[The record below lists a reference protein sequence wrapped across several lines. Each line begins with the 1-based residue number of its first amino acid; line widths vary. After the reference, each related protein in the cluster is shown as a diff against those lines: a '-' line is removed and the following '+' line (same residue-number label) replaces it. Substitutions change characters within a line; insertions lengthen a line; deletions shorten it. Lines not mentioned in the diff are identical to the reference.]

1 MLQFINVLINLI
13 YLMFIISFLFFKG
26 QKLNKKQIIVF
37 SVKFNLDIYSE
48 FFFIIIIII
57 NMPIDLNKSFSNV

>member
-13 YLMFIISFLFFKG
+13 YISHVYYFIFVFKG

-48 FFFIIIIII
+48 FCFIIIII